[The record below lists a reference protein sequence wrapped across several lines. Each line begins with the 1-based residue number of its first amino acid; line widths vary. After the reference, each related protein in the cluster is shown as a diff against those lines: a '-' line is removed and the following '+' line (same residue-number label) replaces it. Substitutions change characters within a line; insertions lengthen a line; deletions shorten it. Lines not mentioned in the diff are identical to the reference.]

1 MKLIVNDL
9 LPVKGYVAINLF
21 GVVFARREE
30 WDPLP
35 DVVRRGTLRHE
46 AIHSAQGRE
55 LLWIGFYLV
64 YLLEWL
70 GRLLIMPRR
79 AYRNLTFE
87 REAYAHEWE
96 EDYLQ
101 TRRHFAQ
108 WRHSKS

>member
-1 MKLIVNDL
+1 MRVIVNNL
-9 LPVKGYVAINLF
+9 IPVRGYVAINLF

-46 AIHSAQGRE
+46 AIHTAQGRE
-55 LLWIGFYLV
+55 LLWLGFYLA

-70 GRLLIMPRR
+70 GRLLLQPGR

>member
-1 MKLIVNDL
+1 MKVIVNDI

-55 LLWIGFYLV
+55 LLWVGFYLA
-64 YLLEWL
+64 YIAEWL
-70 GRLLIMPRR
+70 VRLLLHPGR
-79 AYRNLTFE
+79 AYRSLSFE

-96 EDYLQ
+96 ADYLDN
-101 TRRHFAQ
+101 RKHFAQ

>member
-1 MKLIVNDL
+1 MKVIVNDL

-35 DVVRRGTLRHE
+35 DVVRRAVIRHE
-46 AIHSAQGRE
+46 ATHTAQGRE

-79 AYRNLTFE
+79 AYRSLSFE

-96 EDYLQ
+96 VDYLE
-101 TRRHFAQ
+101 TREPFAQ
-108 WRHSKS
+108 WRHLR